1 MTINDA
7 VEAIDQFLERYTGR
21 GGLRPVERRV
31 LPSAED
37 NDVVKV
43 WVDLGPP
50 GVRCS
55 PAPRRREAGESMR
68 GRSGRCRGGTRRRGP
83 GRIP

>member
-50 GVRCS
+50 GVSADLDAWGTDCEAAIRAGVAS
-55 PAPRRREAGESMR
+55 AAPWKLRVKVEAG
-68 GRSGRCRGGTRRRGP
+68 
-83 GRIP
+83 